1 MLAKDPPLDTTIQI
15 VTPENIAFSYQ
26 VAGPFKRLLAY
37 VVDLVCL
44 NLVLGLIAAFIGYIS
59 IRLGIAGV
67 GAGVFLIIYFIAYWF
82 AFGIM
87 EAIMNGQTF
96 GKRAFRLRVVC
107 VDGRPIT
114 GAQAVLRNLL
124 RAVDNLPLF
133 YQVGLVVAS
142 TNQRF
147 QRVGDLAC
155 GTMVIVEEPS
165 WFRGVK
171 KFHEPYI
178 QKLAN
183 AIPPDFRASPSLL
196 KAIGMY
202 VERRSRFAMARRQEI
217 ARHIAEPLL
226 ERCRFPVDTNPDLF
240 LCAIYHQAAQS
251 RQASMQML
259 QPEVQ
264 PAAPSFPGAPT
275 S

>member
-37 VVDLVCL
+37 AVDLVCL
-44 NLVLGLIAAFIGYIS
+44 FTALQALMALIVFVTF
-59 IRLGIAGV
+59 RLEIT
-67 GAGVFLIIYFIAYWF
+67 GAGIGIYWIIHFVAYWF

-87 EAIMNGQTF
+87 EAVMNGQTL

-107 VDGRPIT
+107 SDGRPIS
-114 GAQAVLRNLL
+114 GAQAILRNLL
-124 RAVDNLPLF
+124 RPVDAFPLF
-133 YQVGLVVAS
+133 YQVGLLVAS

-147 QRVGDLAC
+147 QRIGDLAC

-171 KFHEPYI
+171 KFHEPFI
-178 QKLAN
+178 QKLAEK
-183 AIPPDFRASPSLL
+183 IPPDFRASPSLL

-202 VERRSRFAMARRQEI
+202 VERRSRFAMERRQEI
-217 ARHIAEPLL
+217 ARHIAVPLL

-259 QPEVQ
+259 QPETQ
-264 PAAPSFPGAPT
+264 TGDPS